1 MAEREVV
8 IPYSPRP
15 WALDFHR
22 NAKRWSILVI
32 HRRAGKTTAA
42 LNHLQ
47 RDALSN
53 EGSFYGYI
61 APTYKQAKLIAWDV
75 LKQYSRVI
83 PQIEYNESE
92 LTIKYPNG
100 SRIRLFG
107 ADNPDSLRGIGL
119 WGVVFDEYS
128 QQPSNIFTEIIRPA
142 LSDHHGYAIW
152 IGTPKGKNDF
162 YRLYERG
169 RQDEDWYARLLT
181 AYDTGILS
189 PEELRDARKVMTEEE
204 YNQEF
209 LCSFDASIRGA
220 YYASELQKARLDG
233 RIKPSIYD
241 ASLLV
246 HTVWDLGIGDPM
258 SIGFYQKLGT
268 ELRMIDYYESNDKPL
283 KHYVEVLQQKT
294 YKYGRHFA
302 PHDIAVREL
311 SSGKSR
317 LEMAKALGIS
327 FEITPNLPVDDGINA
342 ARLMFERLWIDET
355 NCAFFLDAIAQ
366 YQRERNYKAGMFKE
380 KPLHDWTS
388 HAADVHRYA
397 ALVENQMKNQTFSP
411 PSTTGLVQPYYPGLG
426 V

>member
-15 WALDFHR
+15 WALDFHH
-22 NAKRWSILVI
+22 NAKRWNVLVI

-47 RDALSN
+47 RDALTH
-53 EGSFYGYI
+53 EGSFYSYI

-75 LKQYSRVI
+75 LKQYSHVI
-83 PQIEYNESE
+83 PQVEYNESE
-92 LTIKYPNG
+92 MTVKYPNG

-128 QQPSNIFTEIIRPA
+128 QQPSNIFSEIIRPA
-142 LSDHHGYAIW
+142 LSDHKGYAIW
-152 IGTPKGKNDF
+152 IGTPKGKNEF
-162 YRLYERG
+162 HRLYETG
-169 RQDEDWYARLLT
+169 RMDPEWYARLLT
-181 AYDTGILS
+181 VNDTDILS
-189 PEELRDARKVMTEEE
+189 ADELRDARKVMTEEE

-220 YYASELQKARLDG
+220 YYAAELQKARQDG
-233 RIKPSIYD
+233 RIKPGIYD
-241 ASLLV
+241 PSLLV

-258 SIGFYQKLGT
+258 AIGFYQRLGT
-268 ELRMIDYYESNDKPL
+268 ELRMIDYYESTDKPL
-283 KHYVEVLQQKT
+283 KHYVEVLSQKT

-355 NCAFFLDAIAQ
+355 NCAFFLDAVAQ
-366 YQRERNYKAGMFKE
+366 YRREWDDKKGMFNE

-397 ALVENQMKNQTFSP
+397 ALVENQMKNQTFNP
-411 PSTTGLVQPYYPGLG
+411 PPTTGLVQPYYPQIG